1 MERRMTP
8 TGEIRVENRA
18 DGGKMLAGYGAIF
31 FREDDPGSEYALA
44 SDLRE
49 RISPS
54 AFNRALRENQDIRG
68 LYNHDPNH
76 LLARTAAGTMRL
88 SVDNRGLKYEIDLP
102 DTQTGRDV
110 AASVARGDLT
120 GSSFSFRI
128 NGKDGQRFEK
138 AKGFDVRHIVDCDLY
153 DCGPVVFPAYASATT
168 ALRQEGGDDAIEAR
182 SQWAEANEAEAVAVR
197 CRMVEVI

>member
-1 MERRMTP
+1 MERRTTP

-18 DGGKMLAGYGAIF
+18 DGSKTLTGYGAIF

-49 RISPS
+49 RILPS
-54 AFNRALRENQDIRG
+54 AFNRALRENQDVRG
-68 LYNHDPNH
+68 LYNHNPDH

-153 DCGPVVFPAYASATT
+153 DCGPVTYPAYSSTTT
-168 ALRQEGGDDAIEAR
+168 AMRSGDGEDAIEAR
-182 SQWAEANEAEAVAVR
+182 EQWNAEQEAQAVAVR
-197 CRMVEVI
+197 CRMISIS